1 MTPKPPVESRAH
13 WLLRFLAIG
22 VGASIAAIVVAL
34 LVDVA
39 FDPTWPWYRT
49 AIILSASLAAL
60 LIVAT
65 TSAGSG
71 MPVAMN
77 YDRYNAYI
85 EAEGKQMAGAPPYE
99 QGQAGLDSL
108 LAILPP
114 FATAVALLFI
124 WGF

>member
-1 MTPKPPVESRAH
+1 
-13 WLLRFLAIG
+13 LRYLALG
-22 VGASIAAIVVAL
+22 VGASVAAVVVGL

-65 TSAGSG
+65 TSDGSG
-71 MPVAMN
+71 MPVAMT
-77 YDRYNAYI
+77 YDPYDARI
-85 EAEGKQMAGAPPYE
+85 EAEGKQMAGAPAYE
-99 QGQAGLDSL
+99 PGQAGIDSL